1 MRIDNGDNSFKLSE
15 INRNIKH
22 YHFADILPQETKLK
36 APELVNKVKSSS
48 NSSNLIVNA
57 IKSQLGEEINDVFKA
72 VDIASSINPSKL
84 AINALKVSIKDV
96 GRSMSL

>member
-1 MRIDNGDNSFKLSE
+1 MKTILSE
-15 INRNIKH
+15 YDWSMIK
-22 YHFADILPQETKLK
+22 
-36 APELVNKVKSSS
+36 
-48 NSSNLIVNA
+48 
-57 IKSQLGEEINDVFKA
+57 INDVFKA